1 METLIEQLN
10 SIWFL
15 LLALIFLVA
24 GWVRFE
30 QVQKRASEKDAEH
43 EKKFSKLEEEFK
55 KEVERLGT
63 NSNQIGELRNDI
75 EWIKKSLERMETN
88 MNNFMITYPR
98 SLIDNS
104 HQK

>member
-1 METLIEQLN
+1 MKTIIQQLN

-30 QVQKRASEKDAEH
+30 QVQKRTNEKDVEH
-43 EKKFSKLEEEFK
+43 ELKLKGLEDKFIL
-55 KEVERLGT
+55 EVEKLGK
-63 NSNQIGELRNDI
+63 NSGQIGELRVDI
-75 EWIKKSLERMETN
+75 EWIKESLKRMESN

-98 SLIDNS
+98 SLIDN
-104 HQK
+104 QPR